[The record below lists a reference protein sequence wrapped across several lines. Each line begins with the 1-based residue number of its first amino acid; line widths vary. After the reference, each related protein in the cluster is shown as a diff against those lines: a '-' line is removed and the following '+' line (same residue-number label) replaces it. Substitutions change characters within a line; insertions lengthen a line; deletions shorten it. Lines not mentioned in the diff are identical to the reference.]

1 MLPVRMTRRRFMAVV
16 GVGGAGVWLSACSG
30 GANTGLSRPVTP
42 TGTPF
47 FEPEVLT
54 SSSGLL
60 EVTLRAA
67 PTNVSWRDTTRYA
80 YTYNGSSPGP
90 TLRVRPGDRL
100 VVHLENELDDDTNL
114 HTHGLHVSPDGDS
127 DNVFVRV
134 PPGQSRTYT
143 YDIPPEHRSGLFWYH
158 PHAHGTVAKQVAA
171 GLAGAIVVID
181 HIDDVAEIAAS
192 SERLWVLSDPPIGDG
207 PEILEAGAM
216 DAMAG
221 RSGDEILVNGCDR
234 PDLAVEAGT
243 LERWRLVNASAS
255 RYYRLVLD
263 DHPLHRIASDGGRLS
278 APESV
283 GEVLLAPGERT
294 ELLIA
299 PTEPGTF
306 AVRALPY
313 DRGSPGMGGA
323 MMGDGM
329 MGGNDATS
337 TNEAVI
343 ATVSVRGRSE
353 AALLPTSLVEVG
365 TFAAPAATASRVL
378 ELGEQMGAM
387 TGGAMMSF
395 TIDGRTFDADR
406 TDISVALDTVEE
418 WEIRNPTHMDHP
430 IHLHVWPFL
439 VVGAPPGAGWKDTIN
454 VPAGE
459 SVRILVPFTG
469 IEGRTVYHCHIL
481 DHEDLDMMGTVE
493 VTSSS

>member
-1 MLPVRMTRRRFMAVV
+1 MTLGRMTRRHFMAVV
-16 GVGGAGVWLSACSG
+16 GVGGGGMWLAGCSG
-30 GANTGLSRPVTP
+30 DANTGLDRPLAP

-47 FEPEVLT
+47 FEPEVLS

-67 PTNVSWRDTTRYA
+67 PTMVPWHAGTRYA
-80 YTYNGSSPGP
+80 YTYNGATPGP

-127 DNVFVRV
+127 DNIFVRV

-171 GLAGAIVVID
+171 GLAGAIVIDD
-181 HIDDVAEIAAS
+181 HIDDLPDIAAS
-192 SERLWVLSDPPIGDG
+192 SERLWVLSDPPIGNEPD
-207 PEILEAGAM
+207 ILEAGAM
-216 DAMAG
+216 DAMMG
-221 RSGDEILVNGCDR
+221 RSGDKILVNGSER
-234 PDLAVEAGT
+234 PGLAVDAGT

-263 DHPLHRIASDGGRLS
+263 NHPLHRIASDGGRLS
-278 APESV
+278 APERV
-283 GEVLLAPGERT
+283 DEILLAPGERT

-313 DRGSPGMGGA
+313 DRGSPGMGGG

-329 MGGNDATS
+329 MGGIDSTS
-337 TNEAVI
+337 TDETVV
-343 ATVSVRGRSE
+343 ATMTVRGRSE
-353 AALLPTSLVEVG
+353 AALLPTSLVDVG
-365 TFAAPAATASRVL
+365 AFAPPVATALRVL
-378 ELGEQMGAM
+378 ELGEQMGTM
-387 TGGAMMSF
+387 MGGAMMSF

-406 TDISVALDTVEE
+406 TDTSVALDTVEE
-418 WEIRNPTHMDHP
+418 WEILNPTHMDHP

-439 VVGAPPGAGWKDTIN
+439 VVDAPPGTGWKDTIN

-469 IEGRTVYHCHIL
+469 ITGRTVYHCHIL
-481 DHEDLDMMGTVE
+481 DHEDLGMMGTIE
-493 VTSSS
+493 VT